1 MSNRR
6 EELVLAMQG
15 VAGGDQAALRTIYE
29 MTAAKLLGTI
39 LHIVPTRE
47 RAEDVLQ
54 DTYIKVW
61 HRAGGFDP
69 SLGSPITWLCTVAR
83 NTALNAVRSEGR
95 RGEDARD
102 ELPEV
107 ADEGI
112 KPADDW
118 LCDMEDSAALS
129 RCMEQLQ
136 DDQRRSIR
144 LAYFEG
150 LTHTELAERVDV
162 PLGTMKSWIRRG
174 LAGLR
179 GCLGG

>member
-6 EELVLAMQG
+6 EELILAIQG
-15 VAGGDQAALRTIYE
+15 IAGGDRSAMRTVYD
-29 MTAAKLLGTI
+29 MTSAKLLGTI
-39 LHIVPTRE
+39 LRIIPARE

-54 DTYIKVW
+54 DTFIKIW
-61 HRAGGFDP
+61 HRAGSFDP
-69 SLGSPITWLCTVAR
+69 TLGSPITWLCTVAR

-95 RGEDARD
+95 RSEDARD
-102 ELPEV
+102 ELPEI
-107 ADEGI
+107 ADDGVT
-112 KPADDW
+112 PADDW
-118 LCDMEDSAALS
+118 LCEMEDAAALS